1 MFLLQL
7 SGLFMSVV
15 YPTLNSKGISCFEKS
30 AHGAVAGVILF
41 FTCTGAAVGPLAM
54 GAVSDYF
61 GHPKYGFVLAT
72 ILAAILAGGLI
83 VNLIFKPAQAMLEQ
97 REESEYAPQHV

>member
-61 GHPKYGFVLAT
+61 GHPKYGFVFAT